1 MDYSRYLSEKEAL
14 YGCLASQHDLG
25 YAGFGRLMEH
35 FGSPEGV
42 YGGTVEEWQSVYP
55 RLSDAMAASLSQGP
69 RRDLWEGLVES
80 CAAHRI
86 EMTAPVWEGYPD
98 PLRELSAP
106 PPLLYLRGRWQAE
119 DAQAVALV
127 GTRTPTAYGRE
138 AAFTLARDLAE
149 AGCTIVSGLAL
160 GIDAAAHA
168 GALSPEIRNGKGGR
182 TIAVIGCGLDIEYPL
197 ENLPIRARIEE
208 EGGAHGVVL
217 TEFPPGTQPLRG
229 HFPRRNRLISALAR
243 AVVVVEAG
251 SKSGALLTAT
261 HAHTQGKPLFAV
273 PGPIFSSV
281 SVGTNTLLRKGALVA
296 ASPEDVL
303 RVLEIPSRVSNG
315 KTGSGAIGRPALLAA
330 PSPRRWRTEPARIR
344 KPVPSA
350 QVTEPEASAQ
360 DPILKLWGEDAV
372 CGLDQLVLRAGERSL
387 WPEDQIPA
395 ALLESLLRL
404 EMRGKVRRLPG
415 ASFQRTIGRA

>member
-1 MDYSRYLSEKEAL
+1 MDYSQYLSENSAL
-14 YGCLASQHDLG
+14 YGCLATQHGLG
-25 YAGFGRLMEH
+25 YAGFGGLLEH
-35 FGSPEGV
+35 FGSPEAV
-42 YGGTVEEWQSVYP
+42 YGGSVDEWKVVYT
-55 RLSDAMAASLSQGP
+55 RLSDAMAASLAQGP
-69 RRDLWEGLVES
+69 DYDGWAGLVES
-80 CAAHRI
+80 CETHGI
-86 EMTAPVWEGYPD
+86 QMTAPVWEGYPE

-106 PPLLYLRGRWQAE
+106 PPLLYLRGRWQAQ

-138 AAFTLARDLAE
+138 AAFTLARDLAA

-168 GALSPEIRNGKGGR
+168 GALSPDVRNGNGGR

-197 ENLPIRARIEE
+197 ENLAIRARIEE
-208 EGGAHGVVL
+208 DEGARGVVL

-281 SVGTNTLLRKGALVA
+281 SAGTNTLLRKGALVA

-303 RVLEIPSRVSNG
+303 QVLGIAKEGSKSRYASA
-315 KTGSGAIGRPALLAA
+315 TIARSA
-330 PSPRRWRTEPARIR
+330 PVASTSSRRWRTEPSRIQ
-344 KPVPSA
+344 KPTPGT
-350 QVTEPEASAQ
+350 QKTEIDVTTQ
-360 DPILKLWGEDAV
+360 DPILKLWGDDAV
-372 CGLDQLVLRAGERSL
+372 CGLDQLALRAGAQAL
-387 WPEDQIPA
+387 WPEDMVSA

-404 EMRGKVRRLPG
+404 EMHGKVRRLPG
-415 ASFQRTIGRA
+415 AAFEKTGRR